1 MNKIKKII
9 LVMAFTLVLPLAGA
23 LAHVESTNDGSD
35 MRSGAIAD
43 LDLEASSGQLMNQV
57 RKKKSKC
64 KKKKK
69 GKKGKKGK
77 KSKCSKK
84 KSSKSPSS
92 MIAVIR

>member
-9 LVMAFTLVLPLAGA
+9 LVMAFTLALPLAGA
-23 LAHVESTNDGSD
+23 LAHVEATNDGTD

-69 GKKGKKGK
+69 GKKGKK
-77 KSKCSKK
+77 SKCSKK

-92 MIAVIR
+92 MIAVMR